1 MFRFQHVRH
10 SCLGKVKEFNFK
22 SGKIYNF
29 ERRQG
34 KVTVLII
41 PFFSA
46 TVPVC
51 VNSSRYGGGGKR
63 AGVVRV

>member
-1 MFRFQHVRH
+1 M
-10 SCLGKVKEFNFK
+10 
-22 SGKIYNF
+22 I
-29 ERRQG
+29 
-34 KVTVLII
+34 VLII

-63 AGVVRV
+63 AGGGGWCVCDHLRQRGSGKGLLMMSVIHILIGSHYRAS

>member
-1 MFRFQHVRH
+1 MDGACPSLFLWSIGNYLELVFRFQHVRH

-34 KVTVLII
+34 KVTV
-41 PFFSA
+41 
-46 TVPVC
+46 
-51 VNSSRYGGGGKR
+51 
-63 AGVVRV
+63 

>member
-1 MFRFQHVRH
+1 MSWKNR
-10 SCLGKVKEFNFK
+10 EFNFE

-63 AGVVRV
+63 AGGGVVVRV